1 MIFKIIFRTYPK
13 CPTQSWS
20 PLPHVVQLNSFWLV
34 PILNKSKLLNPDT
47 QLQQRCK
54 SPKDVLYLQN
64 KDVLYLQ
71 NLKNKQIRH
80 FVPLLR
86 FKPEKTLPNQERNK
100 AWICQQLSIIKKT
113 CCLELQTVQQ
123 FSLHPGCTDFW
134 LQPNQ
139 SINQRTNQS
148 IIQQTNQSINQQ
160 TN

>member
-1 MIFKIIFRTYPK
+1 MPTLFKIIFSTYPK

-34 PILNKSKLLNPDT
+34 PILNKIIKPWHT
-47 QLQQRCK
+47 IT
-54 SPKDVLYLQN
+54 N
-64 KDVLYLQ
+64 KDVNHPKIYYTF
-71 NLKNKQIRH
+71 NTFKNKQIRLY
-80 FVPLLR
+80 VPLLR

-123 FSLHPGCTDFW
+123 FSLHPGCTDSW

-139 SINQRTNQS
+139 SINQ
-148 IIQQTNQSINQQ
+148 QTNQS